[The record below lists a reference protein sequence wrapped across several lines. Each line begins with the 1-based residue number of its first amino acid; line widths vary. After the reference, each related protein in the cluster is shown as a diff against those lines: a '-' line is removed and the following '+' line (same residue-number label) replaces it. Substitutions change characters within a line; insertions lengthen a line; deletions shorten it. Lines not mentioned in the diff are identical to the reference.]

1 MKSCYESVTC
11 VCFAQISFSDL
22 FEINFNLFYRR
33 VFFYLKNNW
42 QYRKIGTEQKKI
54 FNSKHNEIYE

>member
-1 MKSCYESVTC
+1 MKSCYESVTY

-33 VFFYLKNNW
+33 VFTWKIIGKYK
-42 QYRKIGTEQKKI
+42 KIGNKKK
-54 FNSKHNEIYE
+54 N